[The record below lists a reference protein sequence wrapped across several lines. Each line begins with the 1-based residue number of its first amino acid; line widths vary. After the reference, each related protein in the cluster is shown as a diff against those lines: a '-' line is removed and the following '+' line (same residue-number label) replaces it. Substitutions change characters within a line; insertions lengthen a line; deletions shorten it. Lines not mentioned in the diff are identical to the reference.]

1 MFFRIYFNRKK
12 FDECVENA
20 MQERIRRNHSTIK
33 NYSAVLENLRKAREH
48 LLLIDT
54 WDTNKKLFIDVLLV
68 QIQCFLESPVDEKQE
83 ELWDIKF
90 VKDGGTTEIVDTY
103 ASEEACQQELAY
115 YRSKPGIGVR
125 YFMEK
130 KNDQ

>member
-1 MFFRIYFNRKK
+1 MFFRIYFSRKK

-20 MQERIRRNHSTIK
+20 VQERIRRKHSTIK

-68 QIQCFLESPVDEKQE
+68 QIQHFLESPADEKQE

-90 VKDGGTTEIVDTY
+90 IKDGETIEVVDTY
-103 ASEEACQQELAY
+103 ASAEACRMELAY

-130 KNDQ
+130 SNG

>member
-68 QIQCFLESPVDEKQE
+68 QIQRFLESPVDEKQE

>member
-1 MFFRIYFNRKK
+1 MDNIEQNIREIASRYKWAINEKNLPK
-12 FDECVENA
+12 IANA
-20 MQERIRRNHSTIK
+20 KHQ
-33 NYSAVLENLRKAREH
+33 
-48 LLLIDT
+48 
-54 WDTNKKLFIDVLLV
+54 
-68 QIQCFLESPVDEKQE
+68 KQDHQ

-130 KNDQ
+130 SQ